1 MGDERFQEKLEHL
14 QQSILTMAS
23 LAERNLSN
31 AIEGLINRDLSLAE
45 DAINK
50 DEEVDQLEKSIQ
62 KEGLQILVEFQ
73 PEGYAMR
80 RVTGTLQVSSEL
92 ERVSDQAVTI
102 GRRARTLIEN
112 PPGPIV
118 QLVEPIY
125 EMAEQM
131 LESSI
136 RCFIQRDVT
145 AALALEEA
153 DNELDELHRRV
164 IDRVLGEMKEH
175 PAFLRSLF
183 HFTTIVRS
191 LERVGDHSVNIS
203 EHTVFIESGKD
214 IRHGGREDLE

>member
-1 MGDERFQEKLEHL
+1 MGDEKFQEKLEHL

-23 LAERNLSN
+23 LSERNLSH
-31 AIEGLINRDLSLAE
+31 AIEGLINRDMRLAE
-45 DAINK
+45 EAIDK
-50 DEEVDQLEKSIQ
+50 DGEVDQLEKSIQ
-62 KEGLQILVEFQ
+62 KEGLRILVKFQ
-73 PEGYAMR
+73 PEGYEMR
-80 RVTGTLQVSSEL
+80 RVTGTIQVSSEL

-125 EMAEQM
+125 EMAERM
-131 LESSI
+131 LGASI
-136 RCFIQRDVT
+136 RCFVQRDVT
-145 AALALEEA
+145 AALGLEET
-153 DNELDELHRRV
+153 DNRLDEHHRRV
-164 IDRVLGEMKEH
+164 IARVLAEMKEH
-175 PAFLRSLF
+175 PSHVESLF
-183 HFTTIVRS
+183 HFATIVRS